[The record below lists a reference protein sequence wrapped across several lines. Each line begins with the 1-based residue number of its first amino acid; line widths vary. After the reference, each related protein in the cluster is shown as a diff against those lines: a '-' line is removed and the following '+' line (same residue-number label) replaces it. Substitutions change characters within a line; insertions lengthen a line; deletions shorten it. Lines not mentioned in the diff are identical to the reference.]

1 MSKDRIQLGH
11 GAGGLMTGRLVEEI
25 FLQALG
31 RPAPALD
38 DAARLVGTG
47 QGELTLTTDA
57 FVVDPLEFPGGD
69 IGELAVCGTVNDL
82 WVCGARPLGLSAA
95 FILEEG
101 LELDLLRRVVASM
114 ARAAREAGVQVI
126 TGDTK
131 VVPRGKGDGVYITTA
146 GVGRLLPGV
155 KLGPDLAHPGDRLLI
170 SGTVGQHGAAVMAR
184 RAGLDP
190 EQAVRSDCA
199 PLGALLEPLLREP
212 SGLRAMRDPTRG
224 GLAAVL
230 CELSAASGVTFEI
243 QELAIPLGEPLRV
256 TCELLGLD
264 PLHLACEGRCLI
276 VAAPDAADRALDLLR
291 AHPQGK
297 DAADIGQVSQGQ
309 PRVIMH
315 TTVGG
320 SRLITLPASDPLPRI
335 C

>member
-1 MSKDRIQLGH
+1 MSSGRVQLGH
-11 GAGGLMTGRLVEEI
+11 GAGGLMTGRLVDEL

-31 RPAPALD
+31 RSQPALD
-38 DAARLVGTG
+38 DAARLAGTG
-47 QGELTLTTDA
+47 GELIMTTDG
-57 FVVDPLEFPGGD
+57 FVVDPMFFPGGD

-114 ARAAREAGVQVI
+114 ARAASQAGVPVI

-131 VVPRGKGDGVYITTA
+131 VVPRGKGDGCYITTT

-155 KLGPDLAHPGDRLLI
+155 TLGPDGARPGDRLLV
-170 SGTVGQHGAAVMAR
+170 SGAVGQHGAAVMAR

-190 EQAVRSDCA
+190 EEVVRSDCA
-199 PLGALLEPLLREP
+199 PLGAMLEPLLAEP
-212 SGLRAMRDPTRG
+212 AGLHAMRDPTRG

-230 CELSAASGVTFEI
+230 CELSAASGVTFEV
-243 QELAIPLGEPLRV
+243 QEQDIPLTPPLRV

-264 PLHLACEGRCLI
+264 PLHLACEGRVLI
-276 VAAPDAADRALDLLR
+276 VTSPDAADRALDLMR
-291 AHPQGK
+291 AHPLGEG
-297 DAADIGQVSQGQ
+297 AADIGEVVAGK
-309 PRVIMH
+309 PRVIMR
-315 TTVGG
+315 TAVGG
-320 SRLITLPASDPLPRI
+320 SRLVTLPASDPLPRI

>member
-1 MSKDRIQLGH
+1 MNEDRIQLGH
-11 GAGGLMTGRLVEEI
+11 GAGGLMTGRLVDEI
-25 FLQALG
+25 FLSALG

-38 DAARLVGTG
+38 DAARLVGAG
-47 QGELTLTTDA
+47 QGDLVMTTDA

-101 LELDLLRRVVASM
+101 LELAVLRRVVASM

-131 VVPRGKGDGVYITTA
+131 VVPRGKGDGCYITTS

-155 KLGPDLAHPGDRLLI
+155 KLGPTRARPGDRLLV
-170 SGTVGQHGAAVMAR
+170 SGSVGQHGAAVMAR

-190 EQAVRSDCA
+190 EQVVRSDCA
-199 PLGALLEPLLREP
+199 PLGALLEPLLQEP
-212 SGLRAMRDPTRG
+212 AGLRAMRDPTRG
-224 GLAAVL
+224 GLAGVL

-264 PLHLACEGRCLI
+264 PLHLACEGRVLI
-276 VAAPDAADRALDLLR
+276 VAAPDAADRALELLR
-291 AHPQGK
+291 AHSQGE

-315 TTVGG
+315 TAVGG
-320 SRLITLPASDPLPRI
+320 RRLITLPASDPLPRI